1 MQVATV
7 PMQICTGTVA
17 CAYNFLTIFSLSSL
31 YLTLSSLSLSQ
42 AHISFFLSSD
52 QSFFFSSIFLSLASV
67 DRHRRRSPSPP
78 IALSSFVSHCFR
90 VEWAWS
96 VGFGLNGVECLSP
109 LPLPSPPLAFGGI
122 NLVSRSRHRHR
133 RRWSYCSR
141 RGVDSGVIPFW
152 SILLKARHRFRCG
165 FWSIL
170 LGLFFWFSAGGLCG
184 FRCDTGV
191 DCGCGFWS
199 ILLGLFF

>member
-7 PMQICTGTVA
+7 PVQICTGTVA

-31 YLTLSSLSLSQ
+31 YLTLSSFSLSGAQ
-42 AHISFFLSSD
+42 LFLSSSHLINLSSS
-52 QSFFFSSIFLSLASV
+52 SFRWSPSL
-67 DRHRRRSPSPP
+67 PSPP
-78 IALSSFVSHCFR
+78 PPIAFSSFVSCCFR

-109 LPLPSPPLAFGGI
+109 SPLPPLAFGGVD
-122 NLVSRSRHRHR
+122 LVSRSRYHHWR
-133 RRWSYCSR
+133 RRSCCLR
-141 RGVDSGVIPFW
+141 RGVDSGVITFW
-152 SILLKARHRFRCG
+152 SILLKARCRFRCG

-184 FRCDTGV
+184 FWCDTGV
-191 DCGCGFWS
+191 DCGCGSVAVWGKEMN
-199 ILLGLFF
+199 ILFE